1 MKILFWGTPDFSV
14 PTLKTLY
21 EADHEI
27 LGVVTQPDRPKG
39 RGRAL
44 QPSPV
49 KQFALEKGLQV
60 FQPEK
65 ASNPKFIDDLY
76 QLRSD
81 MFIVIAYG
89 QILRQE
95 VLEIPKWFCMN
106 IHASLLPKYRG
117 AAPINRS
124 ILNGDTET
132 GITTMKMDEGMDT
145 GDMLLKKNVSITS
158 EDDAVT
164 LAEKLSQ
171 VGAELTIE
179 TLDLLA
185 QGKLELTPQ
194 NDSEATL
201 APKLKKEEGLISW
214 DKSAET
220 LHNQVRGFMPWPG
233 AYTFYGSKR
242 ISVIKSETVSGEESD
257 EPGVVARVSDYGI
270 EVGTGKGRLI
280 VKELKPEGKGVM
292 PTQSF
297 LRGNPISKGE
307 RFLDAAAESAPN

>member
-1 MKILFWGTPDFSV
+1 MKILFWGTPEFAV
-14 PTLKTLY
+14 PTLKILY
-21 EADHEI
+21 EANHEI
-27 LGVVTQPDRPKG
+27 VGVVTQPDRPKG

-49 KQFALEKGLQV
+49 KQYALEKGLQI

-65 ASNPKFIDDLY
+65 ASDAQFITDLY

-81 MFIVIAYG
+81 MFVVIAYG

-106 IHASLLPKYRG
+106 VHASLLPKYRG

-124 ILNGDTET
+124 ILNGDIET

-145 GDMLLKKNVSITS
+145 GDMLLKKAVPIKP

-164 LAEKLSQ
+164 LAEKLSK

-179 TLDLLA
+179 TLGLLA
-185 QGKLELTPQ
+185 KGKLALTPQ

-201 APKLKKEEGLISW
+201 APKLKKEEGLIDW
-214 DKSAET
+214 KKTAET
-220 LHNQVRGFMPWPG
+220 LHNQVRGYSPWPG

-242 ISVIKSETVSGEESD
+242 ISVIKSETVSGDKSD

-270 EVGTGKGRLI
+270 EVGTSKGRLI
-280 VKELKPEGKGVM
+280 VKELKPEGKGGM
-292 PTQSF
+292 SAQSF

>member
-1 MKILFWGTPDFSV
+1 MKILFWGTPEFAV

-21 EADHEI
+21 EANHEI
-27 LGVVTQPDRPKG
+27 VGVVTQPDRPKG
-39 RGRAL
+39 RGRTL

-49 KQFALEKGLQV
+49 KQYALEKGLQV

-89 QILRQE
+89 QILRQT

-145 GDMLLKKNVSITS
+145 GDMLLKRTVPIKLD
-158 EDDAVT
+158 DDAVS
-164 LAEKLSQ
+164 LAEKLSK
-171 VGAELTIE
+171 VGAESTIE
-179 TLDLLA
+179 TLELLA
-185 QGKLELTPQ
+185 RGKLDLIAQ

-201 APKLKKEEGLISW
+201 APKLKKEEGLIDW
-214 DKSAET
+214 EKSAET
-220 LHNQVRGFMPWPG
+220 LHNQVRGFSPWPG
-233 AYTFYGSKR
+233 AYTFYGAKR
-242 ISVIKSETVSGEESD
+242 VSIIKSEMVSGEESD

-270 EVGTGKGRLI
+270 EVGTSKGRLI
-280 VKELKPEGKGVM
+280 VKELKPEGKGGM
-292 PTQSF
+292 SAQSF

-307 RFLDAAAESAPN
+307 RFLDVAAESAPN

>member
-1 MKILFWGTPDFSV
+1 MKILFWGTPDFAV
-14 PTLKTLY
+14 PTLKKLY
-21 EADHEI
+21 ESKHEL

-49 KQFALEKGLQV
+49 KQYALEKGIQIL
-60 FQPEK
+60 QPEK
-65 ASNPKFIDDLY
+65 ASNPKFVDDLY
-76 QLRSD
+76 QFRSD

-89 QILRQE
+89 QILRRE

-124 ILNGDTET
+124 ILNGDIET

-145 GDMLLKKNVSITS
+145 GDMLLKRIVPIRSD
-158 EDDAVT
+158 DDAVT

-171 VGAELTIE
+171 VGGELALE
-179 TLDLLA
+179 TLGLLME
-185 QGKLELTPQ
+185 GKLSLTSQ

-214 DKSAET
+214 KKSSEI
-220 LHNQVRGFMPWPG
+220 LHNQVRGFLPWPG

-242 ISVIKSETVSGEESD
+242 ISIIKSEAISGDESD

-270 EVGTGKGRLI
+270 EVGTGKGRLVI
-280 VKELKPEGKGVM
+280 KELKPEGKGVM
-292 PTQSF
+292 PAQSF

-307 RFLDAAAESAPN
+307 RFLDAAAKSAPN